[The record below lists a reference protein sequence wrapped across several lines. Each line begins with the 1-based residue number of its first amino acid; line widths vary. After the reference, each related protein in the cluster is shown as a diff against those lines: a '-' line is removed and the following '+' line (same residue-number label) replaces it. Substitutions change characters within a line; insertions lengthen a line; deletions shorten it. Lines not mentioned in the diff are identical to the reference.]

1 MEYTGH
7 SDYTKNDPPTFA
19 VVGDDDGIANWR
31 VMQRRLEILSNLGI
45 PTEFHHYPGLGHGFG
60 LGTGTASEGW
70 FDKAVAFW
78 EAQMKK

>member
-31 VMQRRLEILSNLGI
+31 VMQRRLEI
-45 PTEFHHYPGLGHGFG
+45 
-60 LGTGTASEGW
+60 
-70 FDKAVAFW
+70 
-78 EAQMKK
+78 